1 MKHSVSIV
9 RSLFYTF
16 LMLASISMSH
26 ASNALIDTLMGHQKL
41 TVDLPKQG
49 ITLSYP
55 QPVRLDQVL
64 SDVLAQGAGDYFP
77 LSAQLFDLSKPSSFQ
92 DKKEKVFDLLTEYAS
107 INPEALQMKEQ
118 LSKFEFAPRQFINL
132 DRNVVISQLG
142 KNPMLIGRDHVENLK
157 ASLHFSL
164 YLEQRP
170 ENLQIIGV
178 LDDVLSLPLIEHGS
192 ISDYLQL
199 IPQGALDTSA
209 DDSFFY
215 VIQPDGHVKKA
226 PYAYWNNSP
235 TYLAPGAMI
244 FIGFGSLPSSHSSLN
259 QDIAELLRNKVNL

>member
-1 MKHSVSIV
+1 MKHSVSII
-9 RSLFYTF
+9 RSFFYTF
-16 LMLASISMSH
+16 LMLASVSMSY
-26 ASNALIDTLMGHQKL
+26 ASNAPIDTLTGHQKL

-55 QPVRLDQVL
+55 RPVRLEQL
-64 SDVLAQGAGDYFP
+64 LNDVAAQGAGDYFP
-77 LSAQLFDLSKPSSFQ
+77 LSAQLFDLSDSSTPQ
-92 DKKEKVFDLLTEYAS
+92 VQKEKVLDLLTEYAS
-107 INPEALQMKEQ
+107 INPEAQQVKEQ
-118 LSKFEFAPRQFINL
+118 LSKLEFASRQFINL
-132 DRNVVISQLG
+132 DRNVVISELG
-142 KNPMLIGRDHVENLK
+142 KNPMLIGRDQVEDLK
-157 ASLHFSL
+157 VYLHFSL

-170 ENLQIIGV
+170 ENVQVIGV

-192 ISDYLQL
+192 ISEYVQL
-199 IPQGALDTSA
+199 IPQGSLGKTA
-209 DDSFFY
+209 DDSFVY

-244 FIGFGSLPSSHSSLN
+244 FIGFNSLPSSHSSLN